1 MPIVLKYIHKAI
13 KSKKAQTIVEKGI
26 TTMETNT
33 NNSSFEN
40 VTVSD
45 ILELATWDRPRSSEE
60 LLSFIERREAA
71 LNQ

>member
-1 MPIVLKYIHKAI
+1 MLFVLKYIHQAI
-13 KSKKAQTIVEKGI
+13 KSKKAQTSVEKGI
-26 TTMETNT
+26 ATMETNT

-60 LLSFIERREAA
+60 LLSFIERREAT